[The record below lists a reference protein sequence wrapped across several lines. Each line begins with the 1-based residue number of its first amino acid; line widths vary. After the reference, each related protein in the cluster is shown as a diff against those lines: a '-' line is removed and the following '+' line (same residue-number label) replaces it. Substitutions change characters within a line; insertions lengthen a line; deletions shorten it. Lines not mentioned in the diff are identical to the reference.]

1 MYQAPLRR
9 STSDKMLGGVC
20 GGIARRYNFDPAILR
35 VAVVVAVFAGG
46 LGLLAYAAAWLLIPN
61 DFDRTTSTLT
71 RSLPRLIFGVLLGVG
86 AVSAVFG
93 WLSSLGGLSG
103 VVVGGF
109 LVGLGVWLYVRRDDL
124 RKAVAA
130 SSASAPPPGETAA
143 GYVYGGIGGTP
154 HADAAGSAPADPV
167 LAYGTTSWD
176 QTAVAPGPA
185 YYSQPVSP
193 PVQHSYLGPATL
205 LAALIAAGFMGVGAA
220 LGAYRLNPI
229 VFFAV
234 LLAVVSIG
242 LLISAFAGR
251 ARWLIIPALLL
262 AMTTAATGSVMR
274 IADTVTGIEGG
285 IEGGIGSPVW
295 QPTESGAAY
304 QLGVGSATLDL
315 TEWAANPNLAPPT
328 SATTVT
334 AAVDA
339 GELVVLVPRN
349 WTVNLDAAVEVGDI
363 SLNYRTLEQP
373 GSDQVFNGVIEPVGA
388 KTGEI
393 NLNLRT
399 QLGTIAVEQVAVASA
414 PSAAVPPVGS
424 AVTPSAV
431 PIPTPAE
438 STPVTVIPQ
447 SLQSAAAA
455 AAAAASTSRT
465 EVQS

>member
-1 MYQAPLRR
+1 MYRVPLRR

-20 GGIARRYNFDPAILR
+20 GGVARRYNFDPAILR

-46 LGLLAYAAAWLLIPN
+46 VGLLAYLAAWLLIPN

-71 RSLPRLIFGVLLGVG
+71 RSLGRLIFGVLLGVG
-86 AVSAVFG
+86 AFASVFG

-109 LVGLGVWLYVRRDDL
+109 LVGLGVWLYVRREDL
-124 RKAVAA
+124 RGAVTT
-130 SSASAPPPGETAA
+130 SSAPVPPPDVPTA

-154 HADAAGSAPADPV
+154 NADVAGSAPTDPM
-167 LAYGTTSWD
+167 LSYGTTAWD
-176 QTAVAPGPA
+176 QTAVAPGPT
-185 YYSQPVSP
+185 YYPQPVSP

-205 LAALIAAGFMGVGAA
+205 LATLIAAGMVGVGAA
-220 LGAYRLNPI
+220 LGAFPLNPI

-242 LLISAFAGR
+242 LLIGAFAGR

-285 IEGGIGSPVW
+285 IEGGIGSQVW
-295 QPTESGAAY
+295 QPTESGANY
-304 QLGVGSATLDL
+304 QLGVGSATLDF
-315 TEWAANPNLAPPT
+315 TSWAANPTLAPPT
-328 SATTVT
+328 SATTVSAT
-334 AAVDA
+334 VDA
-339 GELVVLVPRN
+339 GELIVLVPQTWR
-349 WTVNLDAAVEVGDI
+349 VNVDAAVEAGDI

-388 KTGEI
+388 EAGTI
-393 NLNLRT
+393 NVNLRAG
-399 QLGTIAVEQVAVASA
+399 LGTIAITQVGVPAAPAAPVPPTALNLPGGSEVNPGAALIPTPNASA
-414 PSAAVPPVGS
+414 PASL
-424 AVTPSAV
+424 
-431 PIPTPAE
+431 
-438 STPVTVIPQ
+438 IPQ
-447 SLQSAAAA
+447 TLLTSTAT
-455 AAAAASTSRT
+455 TSRT